1 MSEHLND
8 DSVHYGIVIQFI
20 SSQDID
26 IGGRPRWIW
35 GVWGDL
41 HSPDSQQLRGQ
52 GAYYYVVTSYSV
64 QPVALLGTAYTPRI
78 LPQKERQLARERKR
92 AFRLVWTRHVQAP
105 IQGRSIRYL

>member
-1 MSEHLND
+1 MRGTILNEKRAIGINTWRRAASRGYYVEHLND
-8 DSVHYGIVIQFI
+8 DSVHYDIVIQFI

-52 GAYYYVVTSYSV
+52 DAYY
-64 QPVALLGTAYTPRI
+64 
-78 LPQKERQLARERKR
+78 
-92 AFRLVWTRHVQAP
+92 
-105 IQGRSIRYL
+105 